1 MMFTLF
7 KDSTFEDFLNTVRL
21 RPGLYLGRKSLTGL
35 QALLLGY
42 NIAVVEHNI
51 PESEQLNC
59 ELEDKFDEWLREKY
73 HIGNAIGWYLFIINQ
88 TESEVEAFHRLFEL
102 WDEFRK

>member
-1 MMFTLF
+1 MFTLF
-7 KDSTFEDFLNTVRL
+7 KGSTFEDFLNKVRL
-21 RPGLYLGRKSLTGL
+21 RPGLYLGKKSLTAL

-51 PESEQLNC
+51 PEVEQLNC
-59 ELEDKFDEWLREKY
+59 DLEEKFDKWLRKNY
-73 HIGNAIGWYLFIINQ
+73 HMGNAIGWYLFIINSTQ
-88 TESEVEAFHRLFEL
+88 SEVEAFHKFFEL